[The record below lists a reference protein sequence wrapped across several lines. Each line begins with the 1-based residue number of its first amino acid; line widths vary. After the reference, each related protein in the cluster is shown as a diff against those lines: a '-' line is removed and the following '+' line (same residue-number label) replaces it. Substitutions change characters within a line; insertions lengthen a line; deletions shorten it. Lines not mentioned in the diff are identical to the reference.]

1 MKRFLLDMGLL
12 VLILSVMGFHFFPQV
27 LHEVIGLILLSV
39 VVWHLLLNRRWFA
52 SFLRGKWGKLRMLQT
67 LAGILLVLSCLT
79 AILTGIIISNHIFS
93 ELWIG
98 VALHRSIFIHQL
110 HIASAY
116 LMVILGGMHIGRH
129 WPELWQRIKNLPLL
143 GALEARPHIRF
154 WALVLISWA
163 GCAASRLDHV
173 GDRLALK
180 HIFATPAMQLPVIGY
195 FLLLLCLMG
204 LYATIFYYAQ
214 KKLQKTHGG
223 EAE

>member
-1 MKRFLLDMGLL
+1 M
-12 VLILSVMGFHFFPQV
+12 
-27 LHEVIGLILLSV
+27 
-39 VVWHLLLNRRWFA
+39 
-52 SFLRGKWGKLRMLQT
+52 
-67 LAGILLVLSCLT
+67 
-79 AILTGIIISNHIFS
+79 
-93 ELWIG
+93 
-98 VALHRSIFIHQL
+98 
-110 HIASAY
+110 
-116 LMVILGGMHIGRH
+116 
-129 WPELWQRIKNLPLL
+129 L

-154 WALVLISWA
+154 WALVLIGWA

>member
-27 LHEVIGLILLSV
+27 LHEVIGLILLAV

-67 LAGILLVLSCLT
+67 LAGILLVLFCLT

-143 GALEARPHIRF
+143 EALEARPHIRF
-154 WALVLISWA
+154 WALVLIGWA

-173 GDRLALK
+173 DDRLALK

-204 LYATIFYYAQ
+204 LYATIFY
-214 KKLQKTHGG
+214 
-223 EAE
+223 